1 MKLMKNYKKTYI
13 FRVFILIMRNHE
25 IKAFNNEF
33 QRDSVLRNVNP
44 QMQPKGGIHQTL
56 KTGTTTVGLV
66 CKDAVV
72 LGTDQRATMSYFVA
86 SKTAEKLHQIQEH
99 LWMTI
104 AGSVA
109 DAQYLIDVLKAET
122 TLYQLRKEIKIKIR
136 TAGQMLSNVLYQ
148 SKMNPYQV
156 GHILGGVTEE
166 EGPVLLDLGAY
177 GSILPDKFCS
187 IGSGQNF
194 SYGVLEAKYKDNL
207 SPEEGKE
214 IVKKAITSS
223 IIRDMASGNGIDV
236 VVIHADKPAEREFVP
251 I

>member
-1 MKLMKNYKKTYI
+1 
-13 FRVFILIMRNHE
+13 MRNKNE
-25 IKAFNNEF
+25 LKTFNNKF
-33 QRDSVLRNVNP
+33 LRDSGVRIINP
-44 QMQPKGGIHQTL
+44 QTQPKDDVHQTL

-72 LGTDQRATMSYFVA
+72 LGTDKRATISYFVA
-86 SKTAEKLHQIQEH
+86 SKTAEKLHKIQEH

-122 TLYQLRKEIKIKIR
+122 TLYQLEKDKPIKIKV
-136 TAGQMLSNVLYQ
+136 AGQMLSNVLYQ

-166 EGPVLLDLGAY
+166 EGPVLLDIGAY
-177 GSILPDKFCS
+177 GSILPEKFCA

-194 SYGVLEAKYKDNL
+194 SYGVLEAKYKDGL
-207 SPEEGKE
+207 TPEEGKE
-214 IVKKAITSS
+214 IIKKAITSS

-236 VVIHADKPAEREFVP
+236 VVIHTDKPAEREFVP
-251 I
+251 IK

>member
-1 MKLMKNYKKTYI
+1 MNKNELKT
-13 FRVFILIMRNHE
+13 
-25 IKAFNNEF
+25 FNGKF
-33 QRDSVLRNVNP
+33 LRDSGVRTINP
-44 QMQPKGGIHQTL
+44 QTQPKGNVRQTL

-66 CKDAVV
+66 CKNAVV
-72 LGTDQRATMSYFVA
+72 LGTDKRATMQYFVA
-86 SKTAEKLHQIQEH
+86 SKTAEKLHEIQEH

-122 TLYQLRKEIKIKIR
+122 TLYQLKKEEPIKIK
-136 TAGQMLSNVLYQ
+136 TAGQMLSNILYQ
-148 SKMNPYQV
+148 SKQFPYQV
-156 GHILGGVTEE
+156 GHILGGVDIT
-166 EGPVLLDLGAY
+166 GPVLLDIGAY
-177 GSILPDKFCS
+177 GSILPEKYCS

-194 SYGVLEAKYKDNL
+194 SYGVLEAKYKDGL

-214 IVKKAITSS
+214 IIKKAITSS

-236 VVIHADKPAEREFVP
+236 VVIYADKPPEREFVS